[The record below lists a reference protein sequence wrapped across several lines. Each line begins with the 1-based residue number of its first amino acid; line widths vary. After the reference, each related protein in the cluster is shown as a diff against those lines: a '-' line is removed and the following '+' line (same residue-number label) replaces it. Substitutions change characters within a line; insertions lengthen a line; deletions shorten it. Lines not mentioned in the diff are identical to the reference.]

1 MGFRLSKIYTKT
13 GDKGET
19 GLADGSRIK
28 KSALRMDVIGT
39 IDELNSWVGSVIN
52 TIPADSNGK
61 LANARAYL
69 SGLQHTLFDLGGELA
84 IPGSALIDTG
94 DVELVE
100 ENIDLLND
108 DLEPL
113 KNFVLPGGSASASQ
127 VHLART
133 CCRRAERLMFSLVE
147 QQEEDNLNAVSVQF
161 INRLS
166 DFLFVLSR
174 YVIVVKGEQE
184 VLWQQKGSI
193 ERPGS
198 K

>member
-39 IDELNSWVGSVIN
+39 IDELNSWIGSVIN
-52 TIPADSNGK
+52 AIPLNQDNK
-61 LANARAYL
+61 LEKAHAYL

-84 IPGSALIDTG
+84 IPGCTLIDIG

-113 KNFVLPGGSASASQ
+113 KNFVLPGGSACASQ

-133 CCRRAERLMFSLVE
+133 CCRRAERLMFGLAE
-147 QQEEDNLNAVSVQF
+147 QSEDSKINLVSVQF

-174 YVIVVKGEQE
+174 YVIVVRGEAE
-184 VLWQQKGSI
+184 VIWQPKDSVK
-193 ERPGS
+193 RPGS

>member
-1 MGFRLSKIYTKT
+1 MGFRLSKIYTRT

-39 IDELNSWVGSVIN
+39 IDELNSWVGAVLN
-52 TIPADSNGK
+52 AIPVDSDNK
-61 LANARAYL
+61 LAGALSYL

-84 IPGSALIDTG
+84 IPGSTLIDAG
-94 DVELVE
+94 DVEMAE
-100 ENIDLLND
+100 EHIDRLND
-108 DLEPL
+108 ELEPL
-113 KNFVLPGGSASASQ
+113 KNFVLPGGSACASQ

-133 CCRRAERLMFSLVE
+133 CCRRAERLMFALVE
-147 QQEEDNLNAVSVQF
+147 QDEERAVNPASVQF

-174 YVIVVKGEQE
+174 YVIVANGGQE
-184 VLWQQKGSI
+184 VIWQPKGSI
-193 ERPGS
+193 KRPGS
-198 K
+198 N

>member
-1 MGFRLSKIYTKT
+1 MGFRLSKIYTRT

-39 IDELNSWVGSVIN
+39 IDELNSWLGAVIS
-52 TIPADSNGK
+52 TLQVDSDKK
-61 LANARAYL
+61 LELAHSYL

-84 IPGSALIDTG
+84 IPGSALIDAS

-100 ENIDLLND
+100 EKIDLLND
-108 DLEPL
+108 ALEPL

-127 VHLART
+127 MHLART
-133 CCRRAERLMFSLVE
+133 CCRRSERLLFTLLE
-147 QQEEDNLNAVSVQF
+147 QEEDKVNPLSVQF

-174 YVIVVKGEQE
+174 YVIVVKGIEE
-184 VLWQQKGSI
+184 VIWQPKGSI

-198 K
+198 N